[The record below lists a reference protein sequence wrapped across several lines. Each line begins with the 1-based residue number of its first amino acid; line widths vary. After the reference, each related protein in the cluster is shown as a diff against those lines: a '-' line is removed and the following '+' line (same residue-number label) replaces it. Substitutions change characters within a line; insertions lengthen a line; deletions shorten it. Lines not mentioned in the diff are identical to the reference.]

1 MSESTPGSAAA
12 PRLLAQVRDRVR
24 RLGLARRTEKA
35 YVGWMRRF
43 IRANGL
49 RHPRELGAAEV
60 ESVLTDLAVR
70 GNVAASTQNQAL
82 SALLFLYREVLGV
95 ELPWLDGIA
104 RVRRPVRVPIVLD
117 RREVEAILAE
127 LGGVCWLAASVLYG
141 SGLWLLKC
149 LRLRTQD
156 VDLLRA
162 EVTVRR
168 GKGNKDRRTMLPE
181 SLRVPLVAHLAVVR
195 LLHER
200 ELARGGGLVV
210 LPDAV
215 GRKCAGAAR
224 DWRWQW
230 VFPATRRYRTGDL
243 AGEGRHHLH
252 EGVLQRAVA
261 EAVLCARIRKRATCH
276 TFRHSF
282 ATHLLEAGHD
292 IRTVQ
297 ELLGHSDLRT
307 TQSYTHVLTRGRSG
321 VLSPLDRG
329 G

>member
-104 RVRRPVRVPIVLD
+104 RARRPVRVPIVLD
-117 RREVEAILAE
+117 RCEVESMLAE
-127 LGGVCWLAASVLYG
+127 LDGLCWLAASLLYG
-141 SGLWLLKC
+141 SGLRLLEC
-149 LRLRTQD
+149 LRLRVQD

-162 EVTVRR
+162 EITVGR

-215 GRKCAGAAR
+215 GR
-224 DWRWQW
+224 
-230 VFPATRRYRTGDL
+230 
-243 AGEGRHHLH
+243 
-252 EGVLQRAVA
+252 
-261 EAVLCARIRKRATCH
+261 
-276 TFRHSF
+276 
-282 ATHLLEAGHD
+282 
-292 IRTVQ
+292 
-297 ELLGHSDLRT
+297 
-307 TQSYTHVLTRGRSG
+307 
-321 VLSPLDRG
+321 
-329 G
+329 

>member
-1 MSESTPGSAAA
+1 
-12 PRLLAQVRDRVR
+12 
-24 RLGLARRTEKA
+24 
-35 YVGWMRRF
+35 
-43 IRANGL
+43 
-49 RHPRELGAAEV
+49 
-60 ESVLTDLAVR
+60 
-70 GNVAASTQNQAL
+70 
-82 SALLFLYREVLGV
+82 
-95 ELPWLDGIA
+95 
-104 RVRRPVRVPIVLD
+104 
-117 RREVEAILAE
+117 
-127 LGGVCWLAASVLYG
+127 
-141 SGLWLLKC
+141 
-149 LRLRTQD
+149 
-156 VDLLRA
+156 
-162 EVTVRR
+162 
-168 GKGNKDRRTMLPE
+168 MLPE

-215 GRKCAGAAR
+215 GRKYAGAAR

-230 VFPATRRYRTGDL
+230 VFPATRRFRTGDL

-252 EGVLQRAVA
+252 EGVLQRAFA